1 MKHYAKINIVLHLPA
16 DSQSAQALAQR
27 LAEIHADAVIHNLNS
42 LPCTDDD
49 KDRLI
54 KAIIDI
60 TTSTS

>member
-1 MKHYAKINIVLHLPA
+1 MKTYAKINIVLHLPA
-16 DSQSAQALAQR
+16 DSQSEALAQR